1 MDDTRKAMLRLKE
14 NRERLTRQ
22 EVRTLKGQ
30 ILSGNTAAAMKGL
43 DKILNRRGV

>member
-1 MDDTRKAMLRLKE
+1 MDDTRKAMLKLKE

-43 DKILNRRGV
+43 DKILSRRGV